1 MNRAANSKT
10 GMAGNLFRHAAMRS
24 GWLLLLII
32 SVTWQMPAADATESS
47 TLGLPP
53 LDVYEGH
60 TIARPERDQAADDT
74 GQPLAPVPG
83 VKLYVGGKPDRFTYS
98 SNEGRYVLVHYG
110 VGCPYTTY
118 SYRDIIVAEFYPHL
132 RPKYPLFTAANTY
145 FPITVDC
152 IGLGAYAQLAPNLA
166 TLTTHIVL
174 DSILSGLPQD
184 RVHHLD
190 ILMDTMFIVGA
201 VRFRDGNGN
210 PLPVRE
216 QLEYDN
222 FGLLNAITREALE
235 DTTIYV
241 FNRRTNELIA
251 EQALLSA
258 TDDDATFQIPIL
270 GPDYNRVYRTM
281 AEAGLTWTSA
291 AVFPDYS
298 SELAQAASRARPGDE
313 VEVIAVNRSTGYL
326 GSKVAQL
333 ESIGFTAQP
342 GETDQDLTLAIIDM
356 LPPNLKIKAE
366 RVHRIE
372 RGATAGE
379 ERAYLIG
386 AESSALA
393 TDQVIRITTEW
404 MAPGG
409 GALSSQIPGFTGR
422 LARIVKDN
430 QTPGPDLS
438 EVATFDILP
447 GFHQQ
452 WIHTPTDSVVNDH
465 YYLHVCARAA
475 GLGTPCDFTSVRTE
489 EPLIYRPQQAVPFRI
504 VEKGI
509 RLTGL
514 AGEAEATDTDQDG
527 ISNFYE
533 EQLGADPFSA
543 DSVPVD
549 ADGDGIPDAL
559 WVYRPEL
566 HFSVYDLNVQNIRL
580 LEEGATNPVNIYS
593 PNDTAVISWEDQRID
608 IHYRVRTPDNGG
620 GGLDPLPPLGPPRE
634 LEFVFGDEQL
644 TALLDQN
651 HTLSFMNLAQLADA
665 MEQATPED
673 YLSLR
678 LLQSS
683 DAGNVLWEWAF
694 DTLVVDADVDSDNNN
709 GTDTP
714 ERSDREDEIENIPGN
729 NPEFPGKLLS
739 VHEGDTDGDSL
750 PDFADFTQSAAF
762 VPVVIEIPA
771 PLEIATGQIRFVYQ
785 ASDPTGVVV
794 EGTPESG
801 FTYLPAPGHLRLWMV
816 DGDTNRNTAS
826 VADGGHF
833 IPADTLFEPADFGL
847 DNDNREL
854 TVYVEAVRWS
864 QAVADMKVEFEFI
877 EGP

>member
-1 MNRAANSKT
+1 MINPAVDNKMNQSKLWSAARRC
-10 GMAGNLFRHAAMRS
+10 A
-24 GWLLLLII
+24 GWLLLIM
-32 SVTWQMPAADATESS
+32 SMAWQVPANATETS

-53 LDVYEGH
+53 LDVYEGY
-60 TIARPERDQAADDT
+60 TVARGERDQVAEDGGPTA
-74 GQPLAPVPG
+74 APVPG
-83 VKLYVGGKPDRFTYS
+83 VKLYVGGKPDRFTFS
-98 SNEGRYVLVHYG
+98 SDEGRYVLVHYG

-118 SYRDIIVAEFYPHL
+118 SYKDIIAAEFYPHL

-145 FPITVDC
+145 IPITVDC
-152 IGLGAYAQLAPNLA
+152 LGLGAYAQLAPNLT
-166 TLTTHIVL
+166 TLTTHIQL
-174 DSILSGLPQD
+174 DSILSGLPQE

-201 VRFRDGNGN
+201 VRFRDGSGN

-216 QLEYDN
+216 ELEYDN
-222 FGLLNAITREALE
+222 FGLLSAITREALE

-251 EQALLSA
+251 EQSLLSA

-298 SELAQAASRARPGDE
+298 SEMAQAASRARPGDE
-313 VEVIAVNRSTGYL
+313 VEVIAVNRTTGYL
-326 GSKVAQL
+326 GSKIAKL
-333 ESIGFTAQP
+333 ESIGHTAQP
-342 GETDQDLTLAIIDM
+342 GETDQDLTLVIIDM

-366 RVHRIE
+366 RVHTIE
-372 RGATAGE
+372 HGTTAGE

-404 MAPGG
+404 TAPGG

-422 LARIVKDN
+422 LAKIVKDN

-438 EVATFDILP
+438 EVAAFDILP

-452 WIHTPTDSVVNDH
+452 WIHTPTSSVVNDH
-465 YYLHVCARAA
+465 YYLHICARAA
-475 GLGTPCDFTSVRTE
+475 GLGTPCDFTSIRTQ
-489 EPLIYRPQQAVPFRI
+489 EPLIYRPRQSVPFRI

-514 AGEAEATDTDQDG
+514 AGDADATDTDQDG
-527 ISNFYE
+527 IANFYE
-533 EQLGADPFSA
+533 EQLGTDPFSA
-543 DSVPVD
+543 SSVPAD
-549 ADGDGIPDAL
+549 ADRDGIPDAL
-559 WVYRPEL
+559 WIYRPEL
-566 HFSVYDLNVQNIRL
+566 HFSVYDLNVENIRL
-580 LEEGATNPVNIYS
+580 LEEGSGSTVNVYS

-608 IHYRVRTPDNGG
+608 IQYRLRSPDNGAG
-620 GGLDPLPPLGPPRE
+620 NLQSLPRLGPPRE
-634 LEFVFGDEQL
+634 MEFAFGDE
-644 TALLDQN
+644 TVAATLDQN
-651 HTLSFMNLAQLADA
+651 DTVSFINLMQLADA
-665 MEQATPED
+665 LEQATPAD

-694 DTLVVDADVDSDNNN
+694 ETLAVDVDVDSDNNN

-714 ERSDREDEIENIPGN
+714 ERSDREDEIENIAGN
-729 NPEFPGKLLS
+729 NAEFPGKLFS
-739 VHEGDTDGDSL
+739 VHEGDVDGDSL
-750 PDFADFTQSAAF
+750 PDFADFSQSAPF
-762 VPVVIEIPA
+762 VPIVIEIPET
-771 PLEIATGQIRFVYQ
+771 LDIGTGQIRFIYQ
-785 ASDPTGVVV
+785 ASDPTGVVE
-794 EGTPESG
+794 EGDLESG
-801 FTYLPAPGHLRLWMV
+801 FVYLPAPGYLRLWTV
-816 DGDTNRNTAS
+816 DGNTNRDTAG
-826 VADGGHF
+826 VANGGHF
-833 IPADTLFEPADFGL
+833 VPTDTLFDPADFGL
-847 DNDNREL
+847 NNDNREFTL
-854 TVYVEAVRWS
+854 YVEAVRWS
-864 QAVADMKVEFEFI
+864 QSVADMKLEFEFI